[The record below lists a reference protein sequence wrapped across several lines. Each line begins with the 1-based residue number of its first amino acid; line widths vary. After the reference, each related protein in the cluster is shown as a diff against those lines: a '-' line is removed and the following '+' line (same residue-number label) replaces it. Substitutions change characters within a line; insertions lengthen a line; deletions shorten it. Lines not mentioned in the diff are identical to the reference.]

1 VAPPMLSRE
10 GVYRVTNDTRGSDLA
25 VRARAATTIYTRF
38 MGLMGRDALPEGEGL
53 IIRPCNSIHSF
64 FMRFPFDAV
73 FVDGNDR
80 VVHTVHEMRARR
92 GTRLVRGAKY
102 VVELP
107 AGTLRRTETQTG
119 DRIVISP
126 A

>member
-1 VAPPMLSRE
+1 VTAPRLE
-10 GVYRVTNDTRGSDLA
+10 KQGIYRVTNETRAAELA
-25 VRARAATTIYTRF
+25 ARSRAATTVFTRF
-38 MGLMGRDALPEGEGL
+38 MGLMGRESLLDGEGL

-73 FVDGNDR
+73 FVDGDDR
-80 VVHTVHEMRARR
+80 AVHLVHEMRGRR

-107 AGTLRRTETQTG
+107 AGTLGRTETQLG